1 MKAAL
6 LVLLGLL
13 CGALAH
19 TGWYAWRRP
28 APVSADPVAWMR
40 NELHLTDTQLAQ
52 IRTLHER
59 SAPQLRELAR
69 RTEQMRAEL
78 ESFEAT
84 RRRDGRVDFLAFA
97 RFVEDWRRVDQLCA
111 DTTRQLIAATAE
123 QLDPEQRARY
133 FARVHPST
141 PARFVN

>member
-1 MKAAL
+1 MQ
-6 LVLLGLL
+6 
-13 CGALAH
+13 
-19 TGWYAWRRP
+19 
-28 APVSADPVAWMR
+28 S
-40 NELHLTDTQLAQ
+40 ELRLTDTQLAQ
-52 IRTLHER
+52 IRALHER

-78 ESFEAT
+78 EAFETT
-84 RRRDGRVDFLAFA
+84 RRREGQVDFLAFA

>member
-19 TGWYAWRRP
+19 AGWYAWRRP
-28 APVSADPVAWMR
+28 APVSADPVAWMQS
-40 NELHLTDTQLAQ
+40 ELRLTDTQLAQ
-52 IRTLHER
+52 IRALHER

-78 ESFEAT
+78 EAFETT
-84 RRRDGRVDFLAFA
+84 RRREGQVDFLAFA